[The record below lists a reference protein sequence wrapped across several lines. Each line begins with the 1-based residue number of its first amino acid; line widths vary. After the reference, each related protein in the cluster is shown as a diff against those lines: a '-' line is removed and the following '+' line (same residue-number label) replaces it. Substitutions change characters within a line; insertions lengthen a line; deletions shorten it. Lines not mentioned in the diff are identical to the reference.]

1 VVIGTRPEAIKLA
14 PVAESLWAIGIA
26 PWLVF
31 TGQHPLDP
39 DDFGLDRFSLRR
51 LDCRGQRDPHAHV
64 GAVTKA
70 LLPIVASAGLVLVQ
84 GDTSSALGG
93 ALAAELAGVPVGHIE
108 AGLRSHDRRRPWPE
122 EEFRIA
128 IDARAELLF
137 APTELSVANLRREQV
152 RGRIFLTGNT
162 GIDAALDERTAV
174 SRDFSGAKQLRLL
187 VTCHRRESWGAGLA
201 SIAGALRH
209 LARERI
215 ATIDLILHPNPAVAA
230 QMRLLLGRERDVRL
244 HSPCTHP
251 DLLER
256 MLKSDLVLSDSGG
269 IQEEAAALGIPLLV
283 LRERT
288 ERPEAIATGHL
299 TLAGLDAEAIVE
311 AARRML
317 AGDSAALR
325 PCPYGNG
332 KAAPRIAAIVA
343 EWLAEQSRNGA
354 LPAPKETNLSTERRL
369 AT

>member
-14 PVAESLWAIGIA
+14 PVAQALRAIGIS

-31 TGQHPLDP
+31 TGQHPIDP
-39 DDFGLDRFSLRR
+39 RHFGLDGFSLRR
-51 LDCRGQRDPHAHV
+51 LDCRGQGDPHLHV

-70 LLPIVASAGLVLVQ
+70 LLPVMAPAGLVLVQ

-93 ALAAELAGVPVGHIE
+93 ALAAELAGVPAGHIE
-108 AGLRSHDRRRPWPE
+108 AGLRSHDRHRPWPE

-137 APTELSVANLRREQV
+137 APTELSVANLRREHV

-162 GIDAALDERTAV
+162 GIDAALSKRTALSRERTGGGQ
-174 SRDFSGAKQLRLL
+174 SRLL

-201 SIAGALRH
+201 SIAGAVRR

-230 QMRLLLGRERDVRL
+230 QMRLLLGREPDVRL
-244 HSPCTHP
+244 HSPCTHS
-251 DLLER
+251 DLLQG
-256 MLKSDLVLSDSGG
+256 MLESDLVLSDSGG

-288 ERPEAIATGHL
+288 ERPEAIGTGHL
-299 TLAGLDAEAIVE
+299 ALAGLNAEGIFE

-317 AGDSAALR
+317 ARGSVALG
-325 PCPYGNG
+325 PCPYGDG
-332 KAAPRIAAIVA
+332 KASPRIAAIVA
-343 EWLAEQSRNGA
+343 EWLVEQSRNGA
-354 LPAPKETNLSTERRL
+354 LLEPDQTSLSKERRQ

>member
-14 PVAESLWAIGIA
+14 PVAEALRAIGVA
-26 PWLVF
+26 PLLAF

-39 DDFGLDRFSLRR
+39 GDFGLDRFSLRR

-70 LLPIVASAGLVLVQ
+70 LLPVVASAGLVLVQ

-93 ALAAELAGVPVGHIE
+93 ALAAELAGVPAGHIE
-108 AGLRSHDRRRPWPE
+108 AGLRSHDRHRPWPE

-128 IDARAELLF
+128 TDARAELLF

-162 GIDAALDERTAV
+162 GIDAALGKPFPV
-174 SRDFSGAKQLRLL
+174 SRDFSGRVQPRML

-201 SIAGALRH
+201 SIAGALRR
-209 LARERI
+209 LARERV

-230 QMRLLLGRERDVRL
+230 QMRLLLGREPDVCL
-244 HSPCTHP
+244 HSPCTHS
-251 DLLER
+251 DLLQR
-256 MLKSDLVLSDSGG
+256 MLESDLVLSDSGG

-299 TLAGLDAEAIVE
+299 TLVGLNVESIAE

-317 AGDSAALR
+317 ARDSIALG
-325 PCPYGNG
+325 PCPYGDG
-332 KAAPRIAAIVA
+332 RAARRIAAIIA
-343 EWLAEQSRNGA
+343 DWFTDQSRRGA
-354 LPAPKETNLSTERRL
+354 LPEPDQAIVSTERRL